1 MDIYADI
8 SKYYR
13 VLSNQALS
21 STISDVTNPNRDS
34 EMDLNEIIGREY
46 EPFWYCR
53 ERYRVIRNQKL
64 QHYGI
69 LVI

>member
-34 EMDLNEIIGREY
+34 EMDLNVIIGREY
-46 EPFWYCR
+46 EPFWYSR
-53 ERYRVIRNQKL
+53 ERYRVIKGSR
-64 QHYGI
+64 G
-69 LVI
+69 